1 MTIKMKNKIRITIP
15 FLLVVLLFVVGGFYW
30 YQSSQNKFAAPRK
43 VAPVVKFRVDKQNTL
58 IAVTGNLA
66 YYGFVKDEEA
76 LKYALE
82 HTKDNTPGK
91 VGAIKVGNNTIDT
104 ETAYDISQS
113 MSAWEIARILLN
125 EGIPSVRDCDHGCEE
140 YNPFTPA
147 LLPGR
152 DVAPTWKEQ
161 MQAKYSWVNNYDDC
175 LKAIGHDGGQV
186 TSEEASRR
194 TGHPRVC
201 NTTDSRYFIQGE
213 EGWTD
218 YPPYP

>member
-125 EGIPSVRDCDHGCEE
+125 EGIPSVRIVIMVVRNITPLHQHFYLEE
-140 YNPFTPA
+140 M
-147 LLPGR
+147 LLQPGKSKCR
-152 DVAPTWKEQ
+152 QSIA
-161 MQAKYSWVNNYDDC
+161 
-175 LKAIGHDGGQV
+175 G
-186 TSEEASRR
+186 
-194 TGHPRVC
+194 
-201 NTTDSRYFIQGE
+201 
-213 EGWTD
+213 
-218 YPPYP
+218 